1 FRIAA
6 GLLLQLIEGSG
17 IDVEAVHLDQ
27 KLVVMADRPGIQL
40 PCGLGHHPLWLQ
52 HPVKTIPVPFRVRL
66 ACGQSGHPPFPASP
80 FAIARNMPIAKKQR
94 RPDVSSRK
102 TKRCAEYSAH
112 LCLCMSSSPIWK
124 LRHGRRPE
132 RQKEKGSAPKTPN
145 GGAALR
151 PGLQAER
158 NVLHSG
164 RKERR
169 KKAASRR
176 WARRFPS
183 QGPVGTALHESYFTR
198 RSNPHFCSLYCSV

>member
-1 FRIAA
+1 
-6 GLLLQLIEGSG
+6 
-17 IDVEAVHLDQ
+17 
-27 KLVVMADRPGIQL
+27 
-40 PCGLGHHPLWLQ
+40 
-52 HPVKTIPVPFRVRL
+52 
-66 ACGQSGHPPFPASP
+66 
-80 FAIARNMPIAKKQR
+80 RNMPIAKKQR

-198 RSNPHFCSLYCSV
+198 RSNPHFCSLYCSVCRGIPNRRAACRTFPPQAANASRIIRSSTSANTS